1 MISEWIILYLWH
13 QGMLSSC
20 LSQIPKILVKRITKF
35 MDNKKIGFA
44 ILVSALGYFV
54 DVYDIILFNAVRV
67 PSLQA
72 LGLAGEE
79 LTNVGLS
86 LISLQLVGML
96 LGGLFWGMLGDKR
109 GRLSILFGSIFL
121 YSSATLANAY
131 VSSVEMY
138 GVLRFIA
145 GFGLAGEMGAGVTL
159 VNELISKEKR
169 GYATMII
176 ATLGILGG
184 VAGGL
189 AGNFLHWQTAYILGG
204 CGGFLLLLLR
214 MGVRESA
221 LFANIKNQQHVVK
234 GSLLLLLSS
243 PTLLAKY
250 FKCLFVGLPFWVFV
264 GLFMALAPEVGN
276 ALGVTDPVTP
286 ALAILYFN
294 IGLGVGDLSS
304 SIISQLLKSRKKAI
318 QLYLSITF
326 VSVLVFLTLKTP
338 SSNVFYFFCALLGV
352 GSGSWAVFL
361 MIATEQF
368 GTNLRATVT
377 TSLPN
382 FVRGMVIPF
391 MALLGILKSQLGILS
406 SLGVISLV
414 SVAFAFMAICSLK
427 ETYGTHLDFLE
438 SA

>member
-1 MISEWIILYLWH
+1 
-13 QGMLSSC
+13 
-20 LSQIPKILVKRITKF
+20 
-35 MDNKKIGFA
+35 MDNKKLTFA

-72 LGLAGEE
+72 LGLAGEQ

-86 LISLQLVGML
+86 LITLQLVGML
-96 LGGLFWGMLGDKR
+96 LGGIAWGMLGDKR

-121 YSSATLANAY
+121 YSSATLANAF

-169 GYATMII
+169 GYATMVI
-176 ATLGILGG
+176 ATSGIFGG
-184 VAGGL
+184 IAGGL

-204 CGGFLLLLLR
+204 IGGFLLLFLR
-214 MGVRESA
+214 MGVREST
-221 LFANIKNQQHVVK
+221 LFTHIKNQQHIAK
-234 GSLLLLLSS
+234 GSLLLLLRS
-243 PTLLAKY
+243 PALLTKY
-250 FKCLFVGLPFWVFV
+250 IKCLLVGLPFWVFI

-276 ALGVTDPVTP
+276 ALQVTGPITA

-294 IGLGVGDLSS
+294 IGLGIGDLSS
-304 SIISQLLKSRKKAI
+304 SIVSQVLGSRKKAI
-318 QLYLSITF
+318 QLYLAITF
-326 VSVLVFLTLKTP
+326 VSVIAFLTLEEPT
-338 SSNVFYFFCALLGV
+338 STLFYAFCAILGI

-361 MIATEQF
+361 MVATEQF
-368 GTNLRATVT
+368 GTNMRATVT

-382 FVRGMVIPF
+382 FVRGMGIPF
-391 MALLGILKSQLGILS
+391 MALLGILKPQLGILP
-406 SLGVISLV
+406 SLGMIALV
-414 SVAFAFMAICSLK
+414 SIMLAFIAISTLK
-427 ETYGTHLDFLE
+427 ETFGSNLNFLE
-438 SA
+438 RA